1 MNTLHYSVVR
11 ATPADLT
18 LRRRSLC
25 GLAIGI
31 VGTASLTGCA
41 GLFSKTP
48 PPPPPPKPGTLAINI
63 NASNGINP
71 NANNRPSPVVVR
83 LYELKASAQ
92 FESAD
97 FLSLYDKDQSVLG
110 ADIVVRDEFVL
121 APGEKKAIA
130 KPLAAD
136 TKFIGVV
143 AAFRDLE
150 RARWRALVAVL
161 PNKNNVIAVNLDGIA
176 VLTTASAT

>member
-1 MNTLHYSVVR
+1 MQ
-11 ATPADLT
+11 
-18 LRRRSLC
+18 RRRFCALAVGAAGAGALSGC
-25 GLAIGI
+25 GMLKKAPP
-31 VGTASLTGCA
+31 A
-41 GLFSKTP
+41 P
-48 PPPPPPKPGTLAINI
+48 PPPRPGGLVINVT
-63 NASNGINP
+63 ASAGVNP

-110 ADIVVRDEFVL
+110 ADIVSRDEFVL
-121 APGEKKAIA
+121 APGDKKAIT
-130 KPLAAD
+130 KPLVAD

-150 RARWRALVAVL
+150 RARWRAVAAVQ
-161 PNKNNVIAVNLDGIA
+161 PNKNNVIAITVDGIS
-176 VLTTASAT
+176 VLTTAAAA

>member
-1 MNTLHYSVVR
+1 MKTTGLSE
-11 ATPADLT
+11 TPTAEDDVAV
-18 LRRRSLC
+18 RRRWAC
-25 GLAIGI
+25 GLL
-31 VGTASLTGCA
+31 VGVAGTVSLAGC
-41 GLFSKTP
+41 GLFSKTPP
-48 PPPPPPKPGTLAINI
+48 PPPPPPKPGTLAITV
-63 NASNGINP
+63 NASSAVNP

-83 LYELKASAQ
+83 LYELKAPAQ

-97 FLSLYDKDQSVLG
+97 FLSLYDKDQAVLG

-121 APGEKKAIA
+121 APGEKKVIT

-150 RARWRALVAVL
+150 RARWRALVPL
-161 PNKNNVIAVNLDGIA
+161 QPNKNNLVAINLDGIA
-176 VLTTASAT
+176 VQTTASAT